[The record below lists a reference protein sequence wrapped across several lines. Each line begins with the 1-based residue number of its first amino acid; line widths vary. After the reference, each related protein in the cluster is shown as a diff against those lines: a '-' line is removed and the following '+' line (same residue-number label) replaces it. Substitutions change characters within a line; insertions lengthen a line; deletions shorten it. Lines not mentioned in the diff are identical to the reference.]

1 MSSFGFTTPMAT
13 PQRGDARLRP
23 GLPAKTIPFDY
34 VFQVA
39 LQGTP
44 GNKVQDVVEISSEGV
59 FVALS
64 IGYSLM
70 LDEQRTARTFQPVV
84 DPGIALHNPVFVP
97 RFVPGGTGET
107 FNGFLLTGIPGTEMA
122 VLNLT
127 PTVLNLTPP
136 APLAMAQT
144 VPPRIE
150 QTVSIEADGTAMV
163 PLTVVNRNIFR
174 VWDKTHNLLSEL
186 FEVGTSDM
194 LPTAVIGPNHTNK
207 KVPAAGD
214 PTVHV
219 YGSPGERVEVFLGEH
234 STGKFF
240 QVVPPGLDVPA
251 PLTLAEMPTFNHRT
265 GRADVALQVKEYGQP
280 PEDVPRIDK
289 LLSVGDVLLVSSIG
303 TTQTNISLPAIPL
316 SMFVVPRPRVAS
328 ELTLAELAAGLEKS
342 GVDLTRG
349 FRLNPN
355 AANLVAADVSL
366 AQLSDGRLG
375 RIFETGSVAPEEV
388 SFLYSLDMGS
398 TGREYQSKP
407 IHNIAGLGI
416 ANGDRPFRPFAKPMV
431 FEPRSSIRLQIEE
444 LSAGTAGTLF
454 VVLQGY
460 KILGTGRIPG

>member
-1 MSSFGFTTPMAT
+1 MAT

-64 IGYSLM
+64 MSYSLM

-84 DPGIALHNPVFVP
+84 DQGIALHNPVFVP
-97 RFVPGGTGET
+97 LFDQQDSAVIFFGL
-107 FNGFLLTGIPGTEMA
+107 LLTGISGTEMA
-122 VLNLT
+122 VLNL
-127 PTVLNLTPP
+127 PP
-136 APLAMAQT
+136 PSPGTGEPPLA
-144 VPPRIE
+144 PKIE
-150 QTVSIEADGTAMV
+150 QTVIKDGTAIV
-163 PLTVVNRNIFR
+163 PLTGVTSSILR
-174 VWDKTHNLLSEL
+174 VWDKSHNLLSEL
-186 FEVGTSDM
+186 FEVAST
-194 LPTAVIGPNHTNK
+194 PVIGPDLTNN

-214 PTVHV
+214 NKVHV
-219 YGSPGERVEVFLGEH
+219 YGRPNDTVDIFLLENG
-234 STGKFF
+234 TGKVRPVIPPSPPF
-240 QVVPPGLDVPA
+240 QLLRA
-251 PLTLAEMPTFNHRT
+251 PTHGHMT
-265 GRADVALQVKEYGQP
+265 GRADVELRVAEPNGQ
-280 PEDVPRIDK
+280 IINK
-289 LLSVGDVLLVSSIG
+289 LLSVGDVLLVRRAS
-303 TTQTNISLPAIPL
+303 TTTDIPL

-328 ELTLAELAAGLEKS
+328 DLTLAEIEAGLEKS
-342 GVDLTRG
+342 HADLTRG

-355 AANLVAADVSL
+355 AANLVAADVPL

-388 SFLYSLDMGS
+388 SFLYSFDMGS

-416 ANGDRPFRPFAKPMV
+416 ANGDRPSRPFAKPMV

-444 LSAGTAGTLF
+444 LSTGTASTLF

>member
-1 MSSFGFTTPMAT
+1 MAT
-13 PQRGDARLRP
+13 PQRGDARLQP
-23 GLPAKTIPFDY
+23 GPPTKTIPFDY
-34 VFQVA
+34 VFQCA
-39 LQGTP
+39 LQGTR

-64 IGYSLM
+64 VSYSLM

-84 DPGIALHNPVFVP
+84 QQTSTLLSPVFVP
-97 RFVPGGTGET
+97 LFSEFNDPRSFTGL
-107 FNGFLLTGIPGTEMA
+107 LLTGIPKTEMA
-122 VLNLT
+122 VLNLSN
-127 PTVLNLTPP
+127 PTSQDAVRP
-136 APLAMAQT
+136 A
-144 VPPRIE
+144 RIE
-150 QTVSIEADGTAMV
+150 DDGTVVVSISLNSQEV
-163 PLTVVNRNIFR
+163 RILR

-186 FEVGTSDM
+186 FAARASPVLDVT
-194 LPTAVIGPNHTNK
+194 PVIGPNITNK
-207 KVPAAGD
+207 NAPVAGD
-214 PTVHV
+214 NTVHV
-219 YGSPGERVEVFLGEH
+219 YGRPGDRVNVFLLEK
-234 STGKFF
+234 STGKFDE
-240 QVVPPGLDVPA
+240 VGSAIVLD
-251 PLTLAEMPTFNHRT
+251 TITFTDERT
-265 GRADVALQVKEYGQP
+265 GGAPVELRTGGALVELRKAGSP
-280 PEDVPRIDK
+280 IS
-289 LLSVGDVLLVSSIG
+289 LSPGDVLLVKIDGS
-303 TTQTNISLPAIPL
+303 TTLDIPL
-316 SMFVVPRPRVAS
+316 SMFVVRPRVVS
-328 ELTLAELAAGLEKS
+328 DLTLAELEAGLEKIDA
-342 GVDLTRG
+342 DLTRG

-388 SFLYSLDMGS
+388 SFLYSFDIGS

-444 LSAGTAGTLF
+444 LSVGTAGTLF

>member
-1 MSSFGFTTPMAT
+1 MAT

-23 GLPAKTIPFDY
+23 GLPAKTIPFEY

-64 IGYSLM
+64 MSYSLM

-84 DPGIALHNPVFVP
+84 DQGIALHNPVFVP
-97 RFVPGGTGET
+97 LFDQQDSAVIFFGL
-107 FNGFLLTGIPGTEMA
+107 LLTGISGTEMA
-122 VLNLT
+122 VLNL
-127 PTVLNLTPP
+127 PP
-136 APLAMAQT
+136 PSPGTGEPPLA
-144 VPPRIE
+144 PKIE
-150 QTVSIEADGTAMV
+150 QTVIKDGTAIV
-163 PLTVVNRNIFR
+163 PLTGVTSSILR
-174 VWDKTHNLLSEL
+174 VWDKSHNLLSEL
-186 FEVGTSDM
+186 FEVAST
-194 LPTAVIGPNHTNK
+194 PVIGPDLTNN

-214 PTVHV
+214 NKVHV
-219 YGSPGERVEVFLGEH
+219 YGRPNDTVDIFLLENG
-234 STGKFF
+234 TGKVRPVIPPSPPF
-240 QVVPPGLDVPA
+240 QLLRA
-251 PLTLAEMPTFNHRT
+251 PTHGHMT
-265 GRADVALQVKEYGQP
+265 GRADVELRVAEPNGQ
-280 PEDVPRIDK
+280 IINK
-289 LLSVGDVLLVSSIG
+289 LLSVGDVLLVRRAS
-303 TTQTNISLPAIPL
+303 TTTDIPL

-328 ELTLAELAAGLEKS
+328 DLTLAEIEAGLEKS
-342 GVDLTRG
+342 HADLTRG

-355 AANLVAADVSL
+355 AANLVAADVPL

-388 SFLYSLDMGS
+388 SFLYSFDMGS

-416 ANGDRPFRPFAKPMV
+416 ANGDRPSRPFAKPMV

-444 LSAGTAGTLF
+444 LSTGTASTLF